1 MNEINVSSLREGV
14 REAYSKAAQHPD
26 EDHPFPVGRDFAE
39 SVGYPADLL
48 RGLPAVAVDAFAGVS
63 NLSLL
68 AEIPSGAT
76 VLDLGSGAG
85 LDSIIAA
92 GRVGPQGQV
101 LAVDFSSAMLSSMEQ
116 AVLESGAT
124 NIKIF
129 HSDAE
134 SLPLE
139 DLSVD
144 VALVNGIFNLNPERS
159 KKFTEL
165 ARVVKPGG
173 CVFAAELVLREAGS
187 EKVEPTPENW
197 FA

>member
-14 REAYSKAAQHPD
+14 REAYSRAAQHPD
-26 EDHPFPVGRDFAE
+26 EDHPFPVGRDLAE
-39 SVGYPADLL
+39 SVGYPAELL
-48 RGLPAVAVDAFAGVS
+48 SGLLAVVVEAFAGVS
-63 NLSLL
+63 DLALL

-144 VALVNGIFNLNPERS
+144 VALVNGIFNLKPERS
-159 KKFTEL
+159 KIFTEL

-173 CVFAAELVLREAGS
+173 CVFAAELVLR
-187 EKVEPTPENW
+187 KTVQRK
-197 FA
+197 